1 MSRDEVKESL
11 RREMVA
17 EFLAMNT
24 GIGAGM
30 DMKESL
36 RREIMTE
43 INSALIGAGKEAKE
57 DPREEVVPEI
67 KAALMDVA
75 REGRGESMN
84 AGDDF
89 RRDPAS
95 SVNII
100 IARAGVDVPRKRQY
114 VGKELKVLDS

>member
-1 MSRDEVKESL
+1 
-11 RREMVA
+11 
-17 EFLAMNT
+17 
-24 GIGAGM
+24 
-30 DMKESL
+30 
-36 RREIMTE
+36 MTE

-84 AGDDF
+84 AGNDF
-89 RRDPAS
+89 RRDPAL

>member
-11 RREMVA
+11 RQEMVA

-43 INSALIGAGKEAKE
+43 INSALMAGKEAKE

-100 IARAGVDVPRKRQY
+100 IAGAGVDVPRKRQY